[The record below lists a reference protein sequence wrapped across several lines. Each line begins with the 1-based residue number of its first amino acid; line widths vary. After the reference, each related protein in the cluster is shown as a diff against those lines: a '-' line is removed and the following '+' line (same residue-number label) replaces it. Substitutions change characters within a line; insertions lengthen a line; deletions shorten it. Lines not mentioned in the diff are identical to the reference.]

1 MSGKVILGTGRRAA
15 HPYYMERFYVNLY
28 SVEELCFVLVDKA
41 ELLDHEIMQRDMV
54 RWLDE
59 ECGLSDLAHALY
71 ALLNQKGST
80 VAFVGTILEYVC
92 LYSPEVIART
102 EEIVRN
108 NEGLSPY
115 ERHKA
120 KADYL
125 LKERRY
131 FAALEQYQSLLSAL
145 SDSDSLLQAKIY
157 HNMGAACAGMFMY
170 ERAADWFMKSHEI
183 DGRQESLLLYLAAHR
198 MSCSDKEYID
208 YIAKHPEYHDASL
221 KVERMMERAAGVFEG
236 SDENRMLVTL
246 QVFKE
251 EGNGVF
257 GNTAP
262 YYNEIGRLTSELK
275 EKYRSY
281 TA

>member
-1 MSGKVILGTGRRAA
+1 MSHMILGTGRYAED
-15 HPYYMERFYVNLY
+15 PYYMEKFYVNLY

-41 ELLDHEIMQRDMV
+41 ELLDQEIMQRDMV

-131 FAALEQYQSLLSAL
+131 FAAMEQYQGLLSML

-183 DGRQESLLLYLAAHR
+183 DGRQESLILYLASQR
-198 MSCSDKEYID
+198 MRYSDKEYID
-208 YIAKHPEYHDASL
+208 YIAGHPEYHDASL
-221 KVERMMERAAGVFEG
+221 KVERMMERASGAFEG

-251 EGNGVF
+251 EGNGIF

-262 YYNEIGRLTSELK
+262 YYNEIERLTAELK
-275 EKYRSY
+275 EKYRAY

>member
-1 MSGKVILGTGRRAA
+1 MSLMILGTGRYAGN
-15 HPYYMERFYVNLY
+15 PYYVERFYVNLY
-28 SVEELCFVLVDKA
+28 SVEELCFMLVDKA
-41 ELLDHEIMQRDMV
+41 ELLDQDIMQRDMV

-59 ECGLSDLAHALY
+59 ECDLSDLAHALY

-80 VAFVGTILEYVC
+80 AAYVGTILEYVC
-92 LYSPEVIART
+92 LYPPEVIART
-102 EEIVRN
+102 EEIVRD

-131 FAALEQYQSLLSAL
+131 FAAMELYQSLLARTP
-145 SDSDSLLQAKIY
+145 DTEKFLQARIL
-157 HNMGAACAGMFMY
+157 HNLGVACAGMFMY
-170 ERAADWFMKSHEI
+170 EQAADWFMKSHET
-183 DGRQESLLLYLAAHR
+183 DNRQESLLLYLASRR
-198 MSCSDKEYID
+198 MNRSDKEYID
-208 YIAKHPEYHDASL
+208 YIAEHPEYHDASL
-221 KVERMMERAAGVFEG
+221 KVERMVERAAGTFEG

-262 YYNEIGRLTSELK
+262 YYNEIERLTAGLK
-275 EKYRSY
+275 EEYRAY
-281 TA
+281 TV

>member
-1 MSGKVILGTGRRAA
+1 MSHMILGTGRYAE

-41 ELLDHEIMQRDMV
+41 ELLDQEIMQRDMV

-59 ECGLSDLAHALY
+59 ECNLSDLAHALY

-92 LYSPEVIART
+92 LYSPEVISRT

-131 FAALEQYQSLLSAL
+131 FAAMEQYQSLLSVL

-170 ERAADWFMKSHEI
+170 ERAADWFMQSHEI
-183 DGRQESLLLYLAAHR
+183 DGRQESLLLYLASQR
-198 MSCSDKEYID
+198 MRYTDKEYID
-208 YIAKHPEYHDASL
+208 YIAEHPEYHDASL
-221 KVERMMERAAGVFEG
+221 KVERMMERASGAFEG

-251 EGNGVF
+251 EGNGIF

-262 YYNEIGRLTSELK
+262 YYNEIERLTAQLK
-275 EKYRSY
+275 EKYREY

>member
-1 MSGKVILGTGRRAA
+1 MSHMILGTGRYAEK
-15 HPYYMERFYVNLY
+15 PYYVERFYVNLY
-28 SVEELCFVLVDKA
+28 SVEELCFLLVDKA
-41 ELLDHEIMQRDMV
+41 ELLDQEIMQRDMV

-80 VAFVGTILEYVC
+80 AAYVGTILEYVS
-92 LYSPEVIART
+92 LYPAGEIART

-131 FAALEQYQSLLSAL
+131 FTAMEQYYSLLSML
-145 SDSDSLLQAKIY
+145 TDEDRLLQAKIY
-157 HNMGAACAGMFMY
+157 HNIGAACAGMFMY
-170 ERAADWFMKSHEI
+170 ERAAEWFMKAYET
-183 DGRQESLLLYLAAHR
+183 DGSQESLMMYLASRR
-198 MSCSDKEYID
+198 MNRSDKEYID
-208 YIAKHPEYHDASL
+208 YIAQHPEYHDASL
-221 KVERMMERAAGVFEG
+221 KVERMMERATGAFEA

-251 EGNGVF
+251 EGNGMF

-262 YYNEIGRLTSELK
+262 YYNEIERLTADLK
-275 EKYRSY
+275 ENYRIY

>member
-1 MSGKVILGTGRRAA
+1 MSQMILGTGRYAEN
-15 HPYYMERFYVNLY
+15 PYYVERFYVNLY
-28 SVEELCFVLVDKA
+28 SVEELCFLLVDKA
-41 ELLDHEIMQRDMV
+41 ELLDQEIMQRDMV

-59 ECGLSDLAHALY
+59 ECELSDLAHALY

-80 VAFVGTILEYVC
+80 AAYVGTILEYVC

-102 EEIVRN
+102 EEIVRD

-131 FAALEQYQSLLSAL
+131 FAAMELYQGLLARIP
-145 SDSDSLLQAKIY
+145 DTERLLQAKIL
-157 HNMGAACAGMFMY
+157 HNMGVACAGMFMFDQ
-170 ERAADWFMKSHEI
+170 AADWFMKSHEI
-183 DGRQESLLLYLAAHR
+183 DGRQESLLMYLASRR
-198 MSCSDKEYID
+198 MNRSDKEYID
-208 YIAKHPEYHDASL
+208 YIAEHPEYHDASL
-221 KVERMMERAAGVFEG
+221 KVERMMEQAAGTFEG

-262 YYNEIGRLTSELK
+262 YYNEIERLTTGLK
-275 EKYRSY
+275 EKYRAY
-281 TA
+281 TV

>member
-1 MSGKVILGTGRRAA
+1 MSHMILGTGRYAED
-15 HPYYMERFYVNLY
+15 PYYMEKFYVNLY

-41 ELLDHEIMQRDMV
+41 ELLDQEIMQRDMV

-131 FAALEQYQSLLSAL
+131 FAAMEQYQGLLSML

-183 DGRQESLLLYLAAHR
+183 DGRQESLILYLASQR
-198 MSCSDKEYID
+198 MRYSDKEYID
-208 YIAKHPEYHDASL
+208 YIAEHPEYHDASL
-221 KVERMMERAAGVFEG
+221 KVERMMERASGAFEG

-251 EGNGVF
+251 EGNGIF

-262 YYNEIGRLTSELK
+262 YYNEIERLTAELK
-275 EKYRSY
+275 EKYRAY

>member
-1 MSGKVILGTGRRAA
+1 MSHMILGTGRYAEN
-15 HPYYMERFYVNLY
+15 PYYMERFYVNLY
-28 SVEELCFVLVDKA
+28 SVEELCYVLVDKA
-41 ELLDHEIMQRDMV
+41 ELLDQEIMHRDLV

-59 ECGLSDLAHALY
+59 ECGLGDLAHALY

-131 FAALEQYQSLLSAL
+131 FAAMEQYQSLLAAL
-145 SDSDSLLQAKIY
+145 SDTDSLLQAKIY

-170 ERAADWFMKSHEI
+170 ERAAEWFMKSHEI
-183 DGRQESLLLYLAAHR
+183 DGRQESLLLYLAAKR
-198 MSCSDKEYID
+198 MGHTDKEYID
-208 YIAKHPEYHDASL
+208 YIAVHPEYHDASL
-221 KVERMMERAAGVFEG
+221 KVERMMERAMGAFEA

-251 EGNGVF
+251 EGNGIF

-262 YYNEIGRLTSELK
+262 YYNEIGRLTADLK
-275 EKYRSY
+275 EKYRTY

>member
-1 MSGKVILGTGRRAA
+1 MSHMILGTGRYAED
-15 HPYYMERFYVNLY
+15 PYYMEKFYVNLY

-41 ELLDHEIMQRDMV
+41 ELLDQEIMQRDMV

-131 FAALEQYQSLLSAL
+131 FVAMEQYQGLLSML

-183 DGRQESLLLYLAAHR
+183 DGRQESLILYLASQR
-198 MSCSDKEYID
+198 MRYSDKEYID
-208 YIAKHPEYHDASL
+208 YIAEHPEYHDASL
-221 KVERMMERAAGVFEG
+221 KVERMMERASGAFEG

-251 EGNGVF
+251 EGNGIF

-262 YYNEIGRLTSELK
+262 YYNEIERLTAELK
-275 EKYRSY
+275 EKYRAY

>member
-1 MSGKVILGTGRRAA
+1 MSHMILGTGRYAEK
-15 HPYYMERFYVNLY
+15 PYYVERFYVNLY
-28 SVEELCFVLVDKA
+28 SVEELCFLLVDKA
-41 ELLDHEIMQRDMV
+41 ELLDQEIMQRDMV
-54 RWLDE
+54 SWLDE

-80 VAFVGTILEYVC
+80 AAYVGTILEYVS
-92 LYSPEVIART
+92 LYPAGEIART

-131 FAALEQYQSLLSAL
+131 FTAMEQYYSLLSML
-145 SDSDSLLQAKIY
+145 TDEDRLLQAKIY

-170 ERAADWFMKSHEI
+170 ERAAEWFMKAYET
-183 DGRQESLLLYLAAHR
+183 DGSQESLMMYLASRR
-198 MSCSDKEYID
+198 MNRSDKEYID
-208 YIAKHPEYHDASL
+208 YIAQHPEYHDASL
-221 KVERMMERAAGVFEG
+221 KVERVMERATGAFEA

-251 EGNGVF
+251 EGNGMF

-262 YYNEIGRLTSELK
+262 YYNEIERLTADLK
-275 EKYRSY
+275 ENYRIY

>member
-1 MSGKVILGTGRRAA
+1 MSHMILGTGRYAEN
-15 HPYYMERFYVNLY
+15 PYYMEKFYVNLY

-41 ELLDHEIMQRDMV
+41 ELLDQEIMRRDMV

-131 FAALEQYQSLLSAL
+131 FAAMEQYQGLLSML

-183 DGRQESLLLYLAAHR
+183 DGRQESLILYLASQR
-198 MSCSDKEYID
+198 MRYSDKEYID
-208 YIAKHPEYHDASL
+208 YIAEHPEYHDASL
-221 KVERMMERAAGVFEG
+221 KVERMMERASGAFEG

-251 EGNGVF
+251 EGNGIF

-262 YYNEIGRLTSELK
+262 YYNEIERLTAELK
-275 EKYRSY
+275 EKYRAY

>member
-1 MSGKVILGTGRRAA
+1 MSHMILGTGRYAE

-41 ELLDHEIMQRDMV
+41 ELLDQEIMQRDMV

-59 ECGLSDLAHALY
+59 ECSLSDLAHALY

-92 LYSPEVIART
+92 LYSPEVISRT
-102 EEIVRN
+102 EEIVRS
-108 NEGLSPY
+108 NEGLSPH

-131 FAALEQYQSLLSAL
+131 FAAMEQYQSLLSVL

-170 ERAADWFMKSHEI
+170 ERAADWFMRSHEI
-183 DGRQESLLLYLAAHR
+183 DGRQESLLLYLASQR
-198 MSCSDKEYID
+198 MRYTDKEYID
-208 YIAKHPEYHDASL
+208 YIAEHPEYHDASL
-221 KVERMMERAAGVFEG
+221 KVERMMERASGAFEA

-251 EGNGVF
+251 EGNGIF

-262 YYNEIGRLTSELK
+262 YYNEIERLTSKLK
-275 EKYRSY
+275 EKYREY

>member
-1 MSGKVILGTGRRAA
+1 MSHMLLGTGRYAER
-15 HPYYMERFYVNLY
+15 PYYVDRFYVNLY
-28 SVEELCFVLVDKA
+28 SVEELCYILVDKA
-41 ELLDHEIMQRDMV
+41 EMLDQEIMQRDMV

-59 ECGLSDLAHALY
+59 ECGLDELAHALY

-80 VAFVGTILEYVC
+80 VAYVGTILEYVN
-92 LYSPEVIART
+92 LYSPEVISRT

-108 NEGLSPY
+108 NDGLSPY

-131 FAALEQYQSLLSAL
+131 FTAMEQYHSLLAVL
-145 SDSDSLLQAKIY
+145 SDTDRLLQAKIY

-170 ERAADWFMKSHEI
+170 ERAADWFLKSHEI
-183 DGRQESLLLYLAAHR
+183 DGRKESMLMYLAAQR
-198 MSCSDKEYID
+198 MSRSDKDYID
-208 YIAKHPEYHDASL
+208 YIAGHPEYHDASL
-221 KVERMMERAAGVFEG
+221 KVERMMEQAQGAFEG

-251 EGNGVF
+251 EGNGLF

-262 YYNEIGRLTSELK
+262 YYNEIERLTTSLK
-275 EKYRSY
+275 EKYREY